1 MNSDIWELKGKRFIV
16 STTEGAHCAVVPTED
31 THLVNKKFI
40 DDKAFVDAGP
50 ADTKLYV
57 RKNRAWSELV
67 IPAPSYWTLP
77 DLPQQLK
84 DIVAD
89 ATAAGADTG
98 E

>member
-1 MNSDIWELKGKRFIV
+1 MILDV
-16 STTEGAHCAVVPTED
+16 
-31 THLVNKKFI
+31 
-40 DDKAFVDAGP
+40 GP
-50 ADTKLYV
+50 ADNKNYV
-57 RKNRAWSELV
+57 RKNQAWSELV

-89 ATAAGADTG
+89 ATAAGNDSG